1 MKDASR
7 CARCGTAIS
16 RNARHCH
23 ECAESNAKLARAA
36 KIENYL
42 ELTRAGLDPYQA
54 AACIDV
60 TPRTLYRWR
69 KAGLIP

>member
-1 MKDASR
+1 VRGSCLD
-7 CARCGTAIS
+7 CGRPIS

-23 ECAESNAKLARAA
+23 ECAESNAKRARAA
-36 KIENYL
+36 KVEDYL
-42 ELTRAGLDPYQA
+42 DLIGLGLTPYEA
-54 AACIDV
+54 ATRVDV